1 MADLMGML
9 ATMFMDLFSLMYK
22 SISIADIVSVDIK
35 NIIQRNSNEERQ
47 YIIDFIYSW
56 AAYFDLSVT
65 IMSATVLMD
74 AKSSFN

>member
-47 YIIDFIYSW
+47 YIIDFIYS
-56 AAYFDLSVT
+56 
-65 IMSATVLMD
+65 
-74 AKSSFN
+74 